1 MNPGQEGL
9 TSFSVR
15 GGSPDNTQFLLD
27 GLPVYNVNHA
37 YGYFSAFNGDALQD
51 VTLYTG
57 DLPARYGGSLSSV
70 LEVTMRE
77 GNRKNIRETFML
89 VRWPAP

>member
-1 MNPGQEGL
+1 MPAVLGEADVLKSLHFLPGVNPGQEGL

-37 YGYFSAFNGDALQD
+37 YGYFPLLMEMPCKMLRFTRVIFPL
-51 VTLYTG
+51 VTG
-57 DLPARYGGSLSSV
+57 VACPPCW
-70 LEVTMRE
+70 
-77 GNRKNIRETFML
+77 K
-89 VRWPAP
+89 